1 MAKQR
6 LYYLDALK
14 GILIILV
21 ILGHSIQYKIM
32 DYQHDVLFRVIYSFH
47 MPLFFLI
54 SGFLTYKGRYDAFMV
69 KKRFV
74 QCIIPFV
81 SWAFL
86 LPIFESGIY
95 DFERT
100 IKILT
105 YPDNGLWFLYNLFF
119 YCLVFNLSERWSNQ
133 KNKQEY
139 LLLTICV
146 MLYVLMTFLHTRFNV
161 TQICWYLPFFAMG
174 YYIRKYPNTLDCKGV
189 SIVIMGGYIL
199 TVPFWMMRD
208 APLFYRW
215 VNLGGVFSYG
225 YRYFVEFAGA
235 YTFYILGKQFLNIHI
250 PFINYLGTKTLGIYA
265 FQFIVLYHFALKC
278 DTYFCILIT
287 TIICIF
293 LSLILVEVV
302 HRIKY
307 IRLFLIGER

>member
-1 MAKQR
+1 MTKQR

-21 ILGHSIQYKIM
+21 ILGHSIQYMIM
-32 DYQHDVLFRVIYSFH
+32 DYQYDVLFRVIYSFH

-69 KKRFV
+69 KNRFV

-86 LPIFESGIY
+86 LPIFESGTY

-119 YCLVFNLSERWSNQ
+119 YCLVFNFSERLSNQ
-133 KNKQEY
+133 KIKQEY
-139 LLLTICV
+139 VLLTICV
-146 MLYVLMTFLHTRFNV
+146 MLYVLMPFLHTRFNV

-174 YYIRKYPNTLDCKGV
+174 YYIRKRPSLLKRKRV
-189 SIVIMGGYIL
+189 SIAIMGGVYSYCAIL
-199 TVPFWMMRD
+199 D
-208 APLFYRW
+208 DE
-215 VNLGGVFSYG
+215 G
-225 YRYFVEFAGA
+225 
-235 YTFYILGKQFLNIHI
+235 
-250 PFINYLGTKTLGIYA
+250 
-265 FQFIVLYHFALKC
+265 
-278 DTYFCILIT
+278 
-287 TIICIF
+287 
-293 LSLILVEVV
+293 
-302 HRIKY
+302 
-307 IRLFLIGER
+307 

>member
-1 MAKQR
+1 M
-6 LYYLDALK
+6 LLK
-14 GILIILV
+14 YV
-21 ILGHSIQYKIM
+21 
-32 DYQHDVLFRVIYSFH
+32 
-47 MPLFFLI
+47 
-54 SGFLTYKGRYDAFMV
+54 
-69 KKRFV
+69 
-74 QCIIPFV
+74 
-81 SWAFL
+81 
-86 LPIFESGIY
+86 GIY
-95 DFERT
+95 
-100 IKILT
+100 
-105 YPDNGLWFLYNLFF
+105 
-119 YCLVFNLSERWSNQ
+119 LSSQWD
-133 KNKQEY
+133 
-139 LLLTICV
+139 I
-146 MLYVLMTFLHTRFNV
+146 
-161 TQICWYLPFFAMG
+161 I
-174 YYIRKYPNTLDCKGV
+174 YINTLVYWNANV
-189 SIVIMGGYIL
+189 SQQQLWGGYIL
-199 TVPFWMMRD
+199 TVPFWMMRE

>member
-1 MAKQR
+1 
-6 LYYLDALK
+6 
-14 GILIILV
+14 
-21 ILGHSIQYKIM
+21 
-32 DYQHDVLFRVIYSFH
+32 

-54 SGFLTYKGRYDAFMV
+54 SGFLTYKERYDASMV

-86 LPIFESGIY
+86 LPIFELGRY
-95 DFERT
+95 DIERT

-133 KNKQEY
+133 KVKQEY

-146 MLYVLMTFLHTRFNV
+146 LLYVLMVFLHTRFNV

-174 YYIRKYPNTLDCKGV
+174 YYIHKYPSLLERKRV
-189 SIVIMGGYIL
+189 SIAIMGGYIL
-199 TVPFWMMRD
+199 TVPFWMMRE

-250 PFINYLGTKTLGIYA
+250 PFINYLGKKTLGIYA

-287 TIICIF
+287 TIICVF

>member
-1 MAKQR
+1 
-6 LYYLDALK
+6 
-14 GILIILV
+14 
-21 ILGHSIQYKIM
+21 
-32 DYQHDVLFRVIYSFH
+32 
-47 MPLFFLI
+47 
-54 SGFLTYKGRYDAFMV
+54 
-69 KKRFV
+69 
-74 QCIIPFV
+74 
-81 SWAFL
+81 
-86 LPIFESGIY
+86 
-95 DFERT
+95 
-100 IKILT
+100 
-105 YPDNGLWFLYNLFF
+105 
-119 YCLVFNLSERWSNQ
+119 
-133 KNKQEY
+133 
-139 LLLTICV
+139 
-146 MLYVLMTFLHTRFNV
+146 
-161 TQICWYLPFFAMG
+161 
-174 YYIRKYPNTLDCKGV
+174 
-189 SIVIMGGYIL
+189 
-199 TVPFWMMRD
+199 MMRD

-235 YTFYILGKQFLNIHI
+235 YTFYFLGKLFLNIHI